1 MDNGTQRPDT
11 LKQSFPS
18 DEINITTDNQQPP
31 QPVAA
36 PSTPETA
43 VNPTSTNIV
52 QEPAVTAPPP
62 LPVQSQTPKPPTSQ
76 NQQESVVGTVRSV
89 KGQIAEILIESEKQP
104 FLFEILVNPE
114 QSDVRLE
121 VYAQD
126 ELSVSCLVITGRS
139 KLHRGMKVMGTNS
152 DLKIPVGQEVLGRA
166 IDVLGI
172 PQDNNGEIKATNK
185 LSIYSKPPALNIL
198 KSSHELLETG
208 IKIIDFITPV
218 LKGGKVAF
226 IGGAGVG
233 KTILITELIHNITVQ
248 NQGLSVF
255 TGVGERIRE
264 GQELYQRLAESNVLP
279 KTAIVVGNMSENA
292 AIRFRTAL
300 AGITLAE
307 HFRDSMQKDV
317 LFFIDNMYRFVQAG
331 NEVATLLGTIPSEQ
345 AYQATMQTELSTL
358 EDRLVSTDTGSITSI
373 QTVYVPGDDLSDAGV
388 ASILSFIDT
397 AIVLNRSIAQLGI
410 YPPVDLSQSTSS
422 TISKPI
428 IGPEHYDTLIQFQQL
443 LDKYNKLS
451 HIVAIVGESELSAED
466 QTLYNRTKKIINY
479 FTQPFFVTEAQTG
492 RKGVYVKRS
501 ETIKDIQVIM
511 SGKVDQLNNETFKYI
526 GSLQEAGLV

>member
-1 MDNGTQRPDT
+1 MDTNTTAQPT
-11 LKQSFPS
+11 PQIQPTAPES
-18 DEINITTDNQQPP
+18 INNVSQTISNISQIQNNVSTPTPTPTPP
-31 QPVAA
+31 AAA
-36 PSTPETA
+36 PPSENGNSSQSTL
-43 VNPTSTNIV
+43 N
-52 QEPAVTAPPP
+52 
-62 LPVQSQTPKPPTSQ
+62 SQG
-76 NQQESVVGTVRSV
+76 SVVGTVRSV
-89 KGQIAEILIESEKQP
+89 KGQIAEIQIESEKQP

-114 QSDVRLE
+114 QPDVRLE
-121 VYAQD
+121 VFAQ
-126 ELSVSCLVITGRS
+126 EQLSVSCLIITGRS
-139 KLHRGMKVMGTNS
+139 KLHRGMKVVGTSS
-152 DLKIPVGQEVLGRA
+152 DLKVPVGEEVLGRA

-172 PQDNNGEIKATNK
+172 PQDNNGEIKATSK
-185 LSIYSKPPALNIL
+185 LSIYSKPPALNLL

-208 IKIIDFITPV
+208 IKIIDFITPI

-233 KTILITELIHNITVQ
+233 KTILITELIHNITAQ

-264 GQELYQRLAESNVLP
+264 GQELYQRLQESNVLN

-307 HFRDSMQKDV
+307 HFRDSLQKDV

-345 AYQATMQTELSTL
+345 AYQATMQTELSIL

-388 ASILSFIDT
+388 ASILSFMDT
-397 AIVLNRSIAQLGI
+397 AIVLSRSIAQLGI

-428 IGPEHYDTLIQFQQL
+428 IGAEHYDTLIRFQQL

-451 HIVAIVGESELSAED
+451 HIVAIVGESELSTED

-492 RKGVYVKRS
+492 RKGVYVSRS
-501 ETIKDIQVIM
+501 QTIKDIQFIM
-511 SGKVDQLNNETFKYI
+511 SGKVDQLNNESFKYI
-526 GSLQEAGLV
+526 GSLTDAGLVSGGQQ

>member
-1 MDNGTQRPDT
+1 MDN
-11 LKQSFPS
+11 S
-18 DEINITTDNQQPP
+18 DQQPGQSVETSLSP
-31 QPVAA
+31 QPVTTNPVQALAVPNPA
-36 PSTPETA
+36 PVP
-43 VNPTSTNIV
+43 
-52 QEPAVTAPPP
+52 APP
-62 LPVQSQTPKPPTSQ
+62 QSPANNQSLASSKTP
-76 NQQESVVGTVRSV
+76 QESVVGTVRSV
-89 KGQIAEILIESEKQP
+89 KGQIAEIQIESEKQP
-104 FLFEILVNPE
+104 FLFEILTNPE

-126 ELSVSCLVITGRS
+126 ELSVSCLIITGRS
-139 KLHRGMKVMGTNS
+139 KLYRGMKVVGTS
-152 DLKIPVGQEVLGRA
+152 TDLKIPVGPEVLGRA

-172 PQDNNGEIKATNK
+172 PQDNNGEIKATNR

-208 IKIIDFITPV
+208 IKIIDFITPI

-501 ETIKDIQVIM
+501 QTIKDIQIIM

-526 GSLQEAGLV
+526 GSLQEAGLI